1 MKNFFKL
8 TLILLTFYS
17 FTISSSKAWIAD
29 IWFIEDMDAQ
39 ELSTATE
46 SFKEKALAAGA
57 KMKNIR
63 SASKVRGDSPGNST
77 IVIAYYE
84 SYEDLM
90 HDITLNSQKPDMFD
104 STYGQINQ
112 DARSDNAI
120 FSNNSPMPQ
129 GGSAGQAVAYAFV
142 EVTSGINFL
151 LNMPKFQEIMQEAGA
166 KVVVDSMNCAMC
178 GESILPANAMVYFAA
193 ANAQDMGEAM
203 DIFSSNEIQRWF
215 FANMAP
221 HVNVIDGGLNIYSN

>member
-8 TLILLTFYS
+8 TFILLTFYS

-39 ELSTATE
+39 ELSTATQ

-90 HDITLNSQKPDMFD
+90 HDITLNSQQPDMFD

-129 GGSAGQAVAYAFV
+129 GGGIGQTVTYAMV
-142 EVTSGINFL
+142 EITSGINFL
-151 LNMPKFQEIMQEAGA
+151 LNMPKFQEKMQAAGA
-166 KVVVDSMNCAMC
+166 KVVVDSMGCAMC
-178 GESILPANAMVYFAA
+178 GQSVLPANGMIYFAA
-193 ANAQDMGEAM
+193 ANPQDMGDAM
-203 DIFSSNEIQRWF
+203 DIFATDEMQRWV
-215 FANMAP
+215 FANIAP
-221 HVNVIDGGLNIYSN
+221 HVNIIDGGMNIYNN

>member
-90 HDITLNSQKPDMFD
+90 HDITLNSQQPDMFD

-120 FSNNSPMPQ
+120 FS
-129 GGSAGQAVAYAFV
+129 
-142 EVTSGINFL
+142 
-151 LNMPKFQEIMQEAGA
+151 K
-166 KVVVDSMNCAMC
+166 D
-178 GESILPANAMVYFAA
+178 LPFMV
-193 ANAQDMGEAM
+193 N
-203 DIFSSNEIQRWF
+203 
-215 FANMAP
+215 
-221 HVNVIDGGLNIYSN
+221 L